1 MRKGQEK
8 PEDYRT
14 AGGRKRSARLML
26 RAAGRSTPEVG
37 AGMGNPAARMSEH
50 QAVAHKDMANAI
62 RALAMDAVE
71 KAKSGHP
78 GMPMGMADVAT
89 VLFTRF
95 LKFDASAPSWPD
107 RDRFVLS
114 AGHGSMLLYALL
126 HLTGY
131 PGMTLEELANFRQLG
146 SKTAGHPEYGHG
158 PGIETTTGPLGQGLA
173 NAVGMALA
181 ERILNARLGD
191 AIVDHYTYVLAG
203 DGCLMEGISQEA
215 ISLAGHLKLNKLIV
229 LFDDNQISIDG
240 PTSLAVSDDQL
251 SRFRASG
258 WNAVWI
264 DGHDPG
270 AIAFAVEGARR
281 SDRPTLIAC
290 KTIIGYG
297 APTKQGKASTHG
309 EPLGPDEIK
318 GAREKLGWAH
328 APFEV
333 PSSVLAAWR
342 AAGSRG
348 VAQRQSWEQRAGK
361 LDAGTRT
368 ALGDPM
374 DGLAMEVLAKSVAEA
389 KAEFAATPPK
399 IATRVASQKVLEKLV
414 PALPCLIGG
423 SADLTGSN
431 GTRTKQH
438 RPIAAGSFDGN
449 YLHYGVREHAMA
461 AAMNGMALH
470 GGVVPYGG
478 TFLVFTDYCR
488 PAIRL
493 SALMGQRVI
502 YVMTHDSI
510 GLGEDGPT
518 HQPVEHLASL
528 RAMPNLN
535 VFRPADPIETAECW
549 ELALKAKSTPSILAL
564 TRQAV
569 PALRTTSAAQNLCAK
584 GAYVVAEAA
593 GGKRGVTLLATGS
606 EVGVAMEARE
616 LLAQD
621 GIRAAVISM
630 PCWELF
636 AAQPENYRAGV
647 LGSAPRVGVEAAL
660 GFGWERWLGDG
671 GAFVGMDGFGASAP
685 AAKLFT
691 HFGVTAAKVADAAGK
706 LLASG

>member
-1 MRKGQEK
+1 MGKPAVKQEI
-8 PEDYRT
+8 D
-14 AGGRKRSARLML
+14 SAAMHR
-26 RAAGRSTPEVG
+26 
-37 AGMGNPAARMSEH
+37 
-50 QAVAHKDMANAI
+50 DMANAV

-89 VLFTRF
+89 VLFSQF
-95 LKFDASAPSWPD
+95 LKFDAAAPDWPD

-131 PGMTLEELANFRQLG
+131 PGMSMEELKNFRQLG
-146 SKTAGHPEYGHG
+146 SKTAGHPEYGHA

-181 ERILNARLGD
+181 ERLINARLGD
-191 AIVDHYTYVLAG
+191 AVVDHFTYVIAG
-203 DGCLMEGISQEA
+203 DGCLMEGISHEA

-229 LFDDNQISIDG
+229 LFDDNSISIDG
-240 PTSLAVSDDQL
+240 ATSLSVSDDQIG
-251 SRFRASG
+251 RFKASG

-264 DGHDPG
+264 DGHDPA
-270 AIAFAVEGARR
+270 AIAFAIEGAQR

-290 KTIIGYG
+290 KTVIGYG

-309 EPLGPDEIK
+309 EPLGADEIK
-318 GAREKLGWAH
+318 GAREKLGWAS
-328 APFEV
+328 APFEL
-333 PSSVLAAWR
+333 PDAVLGAWR
-342 AAGSRG
+342 AAGSRCS
-348 VAQRQSWEQRAGK
+348 AQRKDWESVASK
-361 LDAGTRT
+361 LDHAQRML
-368 ALGDPM
+368 LGDPV
-374 DGLAMEVLAKSVAEA
+374 DASAIKALAGAIAEV
-389 KAEFAATPPK
+389 KAEFVATPPK

-414 PALPCLIGG
+414 TVLPSLIGG

-431 GTRTKQH
+431 GTRTKH
-438 RPIAAGSFDGN
+438 HTVVAPGN
-449 YLHYGVREHAMA
+449 YAGNYIHYGVREHAMA
-461 AAMNGMALH
+461 SAMNGMALH
-470 GGVVPYGG
+470 GGIVPYGG

-535 VFRPADPIETAECW
+535 VFRPADPVETAECW
-549 ELALKAKSTPSILAL
+549 ELALTVSDTPSILAL

-569 PALRTTSAAQNLCAK
+569 PLLRADAANENRSSK
-584 GAYVVAEAA
+584 GAYVLVEAE
-593 GGKRGVTLLATGS
+593 GGKRDVTILATGS
-606 EVGVAMEARE
+606 EVGVAMDARQ
-616 LLAQD
+616 LLAKD
-621 GIRAAVISM
+621 GIRAAVVSM

-636 AAQPENYRAGV
+636 AAQPVAYREAV
-647 LGSAPRVGVEAAL
+647 LGTAPRVGVEAGV
-660 GFGWERWLGDG
+660 GFGWERWLGDKG
-671 GAFVGMDGFGASAP
+671 VFVGMDGFGASAP
-685 AAKLFT
+685 AAKLYE
-691 HFGVTAAKVADAAGK
+691 HFGITPSKVAEAAKHLVKG
-706 LLASG
+706 